1 MVSKELSSLCD
12 RVLVSPNYDERPP
25 TAEVKLVII
34 HAISLPPEQFSTGHI
49 EDFFMNV
56 LDCEAHPYFKD
67 LTDVR
72 VSCHYFIDRNGSL
85 IQFVAPE
92 KRAWH
97 AGRSRWRDWDA
108 CNDFS
113 IGIELEGSDLQKF
126 SDPQYHKLQIL
137 ASQLIK
143 DYPRLTP
150 KEFVGHSDV
159 APHRKTDPG
168 PFFDWDR
175 FRENIKL

>member
-12 RVLVSPNYDERPP
+12 RILVSPNHDERPL
-25 TAEVKLVII
+25 TAEVRLVIV
-34 HAISLPPEQFSTGHI
+34 HAISLPPEKFLTGYV

-56 LDCEAHPYFKD
+56 LDCGAHPYFKD
-67 LTDVR
+67 LMDVR

-85 IQFVAPE
+85 TQFVPPG

-97 AGRSRWRDWDA
+97 AGPSRWRDRDA

-126 SDPQYHKLQIL
+126 SDSQYDKLQIL

-143 DYPRLTP
+143 DYPRLTL
-150 KEFVGHSDV
+150 KKFIGHSDV
-159 APHRKTDPG
+159 APDRKTDPG
-168 PFFDWDR
+168 PFFDWQR
-175 FRENIKL
+175 FRENVKL